1 MENINQTITTR
12 RIVSTGRRL
21 FAKFRKRAGVDGRT
35 FHDLR
40 RSAMTAMG
48 NSGATNAE
56 IVSFSGHSITS
67 PVVGTYVRPDKETAR
82 NAANKR
88 WKEGKI

>member
-21 FAKFRKRAGVDGRT
+21 FVKFRKRAGVDGRT

-40 RSAMTAMG
+40 RSALSAIG

-56 IVSFSGHSITS
+56 IVSFSGHKTLSDVTRYTEDANRADLAGGA
-67 PVVGTYVRPDKETAR
+67 VKGMDKKTT
-82 NAANKR
+82 
-88 WKEGKI
+88 